1 MTTQNEAVNV
11 EIVCTIG
18 LDREVYA
25 QEETKEIDGVRKKK
39 KPMQW
44 LFIFQKD
51 ESSWLVA
58 TEC

>member
-25 QEETKEIDGVRKKK
+25 QEETKEIDGVRKKEANAMVIYFSK
-39 KPMQW
+39 R
-44 LFIFQKD
+44 
-51 ESSWLVA
+51 
-58 TEC
+58 

>member
-25 QEETKEIDGVRKKK
+25 QEETKEIDGVRKKRSQCNGYLFFK
-39 KPMQW
+39 KMNP
-44 LFIFQKD
+44 LD
-51 ESSWLVA
+51 
-58 TEC
+58 

>member
-51 ESSWLVA
+51 ESS
-58 TEC
+58 